1 MKKPISSKILVSLA
15 LSSLLLGFTSCG
27 EDVGYTYSSYHCNLT
42 IDNSTHQDPTLGS
55 AMNALSPGIF
65 CKIGFD
71 SNGADKFVFTNN
83 QGQSTT
89 TPFNAIDERL
99 ESQLHIGLNQG
110 VYVGFGNLDN
120 PATFYAYDAECPNC
134 FSATALPLRSYQI
147 SVSQTG
153 IATCSRCKRTYN
165 MNTGGNILSGETGK
179 PLTQYRATTT
189 GAYGL
194 LRIY

>member
-1 MKKPISSKILVSLA
+1 MKLPISSRFIILSTLCA
-15 LSSLLLGFTSCG
+15 SSLMLAGCG
-27 EDVGYTYSSYHCNLT
+27 EDIGYTYSNYHCNLT

-55 AMNALSPGIF
+55 AMNALSPGVF

-71 SNGADKFVFTNN
+71 SKGSDKFVFTNN

-89 TPFNAIDERL
+89 SPFNAIDERL
-99 ESQLHIGLNQG
+99 ESQLHIGLNQA
-110 VYVGFGNLDN
+110 VYVGYGNLDN
-120 PATFYAYDAECPNC
+120 PAQFYAYDAECPNC
-134 FSATALPLRSYQI
+134 FSASALPLRSYPI

-165 MNTGGNILSGETGK
+165 MNTGGNVVSGETGK
-179 PLTQYRATTT
+179 NLTLYRATTT